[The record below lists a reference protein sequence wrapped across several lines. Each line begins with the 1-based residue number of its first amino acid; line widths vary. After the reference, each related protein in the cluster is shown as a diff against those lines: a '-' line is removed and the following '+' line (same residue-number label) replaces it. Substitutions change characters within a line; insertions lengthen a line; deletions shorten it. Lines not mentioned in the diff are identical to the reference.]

1 MTERASA
8 LLTDLYQ
15 INMMQAYLDHGETD
29 TAVFEFFVRGLPARR
44 GFLLAAGLEQA
55 LDYLENLRFPAAE
68 LEWLKS
74 TGRFR
79 TNLLDYLRDFRFSG
93 DIHAMPEGTVF
104 FANEPILRVTAPL
117 PQAQFVE
124 SRLIN
129 ILHFQS
135 LIASKAA
142 RMVLAAPAKLLVDF
156 GFRRAHGAEAGLMA
170 ARASYVAG
178 LAGTATVLA
187 GKDFGIPIY
196 GTMAH
201 SFIETFDDESK
212 AFAAFAQS
220 RPDNLVLLLDT
231 YDTEVAAR
239 KVVALAPQLK
249 AAGFAI
255 RAVRLDS
262 GDLVALSRNVRGI
275 LDAGGLKEV
284 TIFASGGLDEDAIA
298 ELVRAGAPIDG
309 LGVGTSLTTSSDAPV
324 LDCVYKLQEYAGIPR
339 RKRSANKATWPG
351 RKQVWRRYDADG
363 RMAGDRLALDIA
375 SGPAAGGVRGSLQG
389 GEPLLELVMQNGRR
403 LRLPPSLDD
412 IRQNAR
418 RELERLPEPLRQ
430 LEPGTTYPV
439 EVTDE
444 LKELAAQVDRRL
456 EMQAARPNS

>member
-1 MTERASA
+1 MTTERASA

-29 TAVFEFFVRGLPARR
+29 TAVFEFFVRSLPARR

-55 LDYLENLRFPAAE
+55 LDYLENLRFSAAE
-68 LEWLKS
+68 LEWLRS
-74 TGRFR
+74 TGRFG
-79 TNLLDYLRDFRFSG
+79 TNLLDYLGEFRFSG

-142 RMVLAAPAKLLVDF
+142 RMVLAAPGKLLVDF

-187 GKDFGIPIY
+187 GRGFGIPIY

-231 YDTEVAAR
+231 YDTEAAAR
-239 KVVALAPQLK
+239 KVVALAPRLK
-249 AAGFAI
+249 AAGIAI
-255 RAVRLDS
+255 RSVRLDS
-262 GDLVALSRNVRGI
+262 GDLAALSRSVRGI
-275 LDAGGLKEV
+275 LDAGGLADV

-298 ELVRAGAPIDG
+298 EFVRASAPIDG

-351 RKQVWRRYDADG
+351 RKQVWRHYDADG

-375 SGPAAGGVRGSLQG
+375 SARGTRQS
-389 GEPLLELVMQNGRR
+389 GEPLLELVMQDGRR
-403 LRLPPSLDD
+403 LRPPPSLDE
-412 IRQNAR
+412 IRQKAK
-418 RELERLPEPLRQ
+418 RELERLPEALRR
-430 LEPGTTYPV
+430 LAPGTTYPV
-439 EVTDE
+439 EVADE
-444 LKELAAQVDRRL
+444 LEELAAEVDRRL
-456 EMQAARPNS
+456 DMQAARTSS